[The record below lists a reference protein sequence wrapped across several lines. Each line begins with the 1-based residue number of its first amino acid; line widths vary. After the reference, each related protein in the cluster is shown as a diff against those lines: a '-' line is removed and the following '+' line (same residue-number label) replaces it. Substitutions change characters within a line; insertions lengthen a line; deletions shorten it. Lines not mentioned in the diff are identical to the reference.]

1 MPHQLLKEIFDK
13 AELPIV
19 FDNEME
25 EKFCIYLRELL
36 KWNKRINLTS
46 IKNDTEIIEKLFLD
60 SVFFIKFFD
69 IEPVSACLD
78 IGSGAGF
85 PGIPIR
91 IITNGLNLFLLEA
104 KKKKVS
110 FLKHISRVLSL
121 GKIYVISKRL
131 EEISNDEKFVERF
144 ELIITRAVSPSP
156 KLIMDSYK
164 LLSKNGVLIYFG
176 GENQLNN
183 SILENIPFATVD
195 IKSYQLPISKLK
207 RKLIFF
213 WK

>member
-1 MPHQLLKEIFDK
+1 MPHQLLEEVFNKAGLPILFDK
-13 AELPIV
+13 EKK
-19 FDNEME
+19 
-25 EKFCIYLRELL
+25 EKFCIYLKELQ

-60 SVFFIKFFD
+60 SVFLIKFFD
-69 IEPVSACLD
+69 IEPVSDCLD

-85 PGIPIR
+85 PGIPVR

-104 KKKKVS
+104 TKKKVS

-121 GKIYVISKRL
+121 EKTYVISKRL
-131 EEISNDEKFVERF
+131 EEISNDEKYF
-144 ELIITRAVSPSP
+144 EKFGLIITRAVSLSP
-156 KLIMDSYK
+156 KLIMNSYK

-176 GENQLNN
+176 GEDPLKN
-183 SILENIPFATVD
+183 SILEKIPFTTVD